1 MIKKIFY
8 AVHYLAI
15 TASLILYSLL
25 IRIDVAYG
33 YTYPQIF
40 NDPKEMGMNIHYGIV
55 YPYALVLNWIV
66 FLPISFLL
74 MLYLVIKKDLHRDT
88 VILCLLNIVSFYLIT
103 LGDYGPMTWLA
114 D

>member
-74 MLYLVIKKDLHRDT
+74 KLYLVIKKDLHRDT